1 VSRRVIVRGGTVV
14 DPAQGLEAVRTVV
27 IEGGTVRELVE
38 GSGPAPRPGSDDEL
52 LDAAGRWVLPGFIDL
67 HCHLRE
73 PGDEGKETIETGGR
87 AAAAGGFTAVVAMPN
102 TRPPIDS
109 GPLVDWVAARAR
121 ATSPVRVY
129 PSGAV
134 SAGQAGEA
142 LAELS
147 AMREAGAVAF
157 TDDGHPIASAALM
170 RRALEWARLLDVP
183 VMAHEEDPTL
193 GAGAG
198 VNEGPTATRLGLR
211 GTPAQAEEVMVV
223 RDLALCELT
232 GGRLHLGHLSAA
244 GSVRALRAAK
254 ARGLPVTAEVT
265 PHHLALTD
273 DALSGYDP
281 DAKMSPPLRS
291 RADVDAIREGLRDGT
306 LDAIA
311 TDHAP
316 HGPTDKDVE
325 LEAAA
330 NGVVG
335 LETAFAVAHGLAL
348 DGALPRRRLV
358 ELFTHGPAR
367 AYALPGGTL
376 RPGVAADLTVFDPA
390 AVWTVDPASFLS
402 KGRHTP
408 FKGHELRGRIE
419 LTLVAGRVVYRL
431 ADPRPPK

>member
-1 VSRRVIVRGGTVV
+1 MSRLIVRGGTIV
-14 DPAQGLEAVRTVV
+14 DPAQGIEGLRTLVA
-27 IEGGTVRELVE
+27 EGGTVRELTE
-38 GSGPAPRPGSDDEL
+38 GPGPEPGPGDEL
-52 LDAAGRWVLPGFIDL
+52 IDATGSWLLPGLIDL

-73 PGDEGKETIETGGR
+73 PGEEGKETIESGGR

-109 GPLVDWVAARAR
+109 GPLVDWVVARAR
-121 ATSPVRVY
+121 ATTPLRVY

-134 SAGQAGEA
+134 SQGQAGEC

-170 RRALEWARLLDVP
+170 RRALEWAKLLDVP

-193 GAGAG
+193 GAGLG
-198 VNEGPTATRLGLR
+198 VNEGPTASRLGLR
-211 GTPAQAEEVMVV
+211 GTPTQAEEVMVV

-232 GGRLHLGHLSAA
+232 GGRLHVGHLSAA
-244 GSVRALRAAK
+244 ASVRAIRAAK
-254 ARGLPVTAEVT
+254 ARGVPVTAEVT

-273 DALSGYDP
+273 EALAGYDTS
-281 DAKMSPPLRS
+281 AKMSPPLRG

-306 LDAIA
+306 IDAVA

-316 HGPTDKDVE
+316 HGATDKEVE
-325 LEAAA
+325 LDCAA

-335 LETAFAVAHGLAL
+335 LETAFAVAHRLVV
-348 DGALPRRRLV
+348 DGVLPRRRLV

-367 AYALPGGTL
+367 SYALPGGTL
-376 RPGVAADLTVFDPA
+376 RPGLAADFTLFDPTA
-390 AVWTVDPASFLS
+390 EWTVHPERFLS
-402 KGRHTP
+402 KGRHSP
-408 FKGHELRGRIE
+408 FAGQRLRGRIE
-419 LTLVAGRVVYRL
+419 LTAVAGRVVYRL
-431 ADPRPPK
+431 ADREPAK